1 MLHWNIKKK
10 TSKGKGILGTVL
22 AFFAADEEQGRKTLH
37 RHWQIWVKEI
47 DETLRN
53 CLFHEDD
60 TARDIARKTFC
71 KHIDNVLTAS
81 YGSEFR
87 ITHKCVKESNDFIN
101 KQDIAEV
108 LFQERDPYI
117 FWHAHHKELCADIQ
131 GGLMSC
137 SDCGEIIF
145 KLDIINHCLQEWKNT
160 IIPGERSQHYRP
172 DTIIPL
178 SRERL
183 DMAAYTFSYHMENG
197 CAVEKDSFWGNKNV
211 WELLLK
217 YRFEEHSAYHKAS
230 CFKKGCECRFLFPFM
245 STTSTYIH
253 EDKGDNN
260 EKEIYGIH

>member
-1 MLHWNIKKK
+1 MQCSEADCIADFVLRKDIRLKNPGACSLEFQSVMQIVVECILRWDIKKK

-101 KQDIAEV
+101 KQDIAE
-108 LFQERDPYI
+108 E
-117 FWHAHHKELCADIQ
+117 
-131 GGLMSC
+131 
-137 SDCGEIIF
+137 
-145 KLDIINHCLQEWKNT
+145 
-160 IIPGERSQHYRP
+160 
-172 DTIIPL
+172 
-178 SRERL
+178 
-183 DMAAYTFSYHMENG
+183 
-197 CAVEKDSFWGNKNV
+197 
-211 WELLLK
+211 
-217 YRFEEHSAYHKAS
+217 
-230 CFKKGCECRFLFPFM
+230 
-245 STTSTYIH
+245 
-253 EDKGDNN
+253 
-260 EKEIYGIH
+260 